1 MLNESVVETLTRLWE
16 EALGEPVTDI
26 DTDFFDLGG
35 DSLLAL
41 TIATRAIDAG
51 LPMPRSGVLR
61 RTTIRQLAEAVENPA
76 LFEHV

>member
-1 MLNESVVETLTRLWE
+1 MLNESIVQTLSRLWE

-26 DTDFFDLGG
+26 DADFFDLGG
-35 DSLLAL
+35 DSLMAL

-61 RTTIRQLAEAVENPA
+61 RSTIRQLAEAVEKPE
-76 LFEHV
+76 LFENV